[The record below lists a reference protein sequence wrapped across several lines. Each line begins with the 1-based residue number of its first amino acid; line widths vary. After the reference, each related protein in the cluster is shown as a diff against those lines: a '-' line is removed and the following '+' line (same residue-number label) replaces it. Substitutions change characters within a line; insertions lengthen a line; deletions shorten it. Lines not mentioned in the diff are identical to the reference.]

1 MKLDLGCGKN
11 KAPGFYGVDSL
22 PFEES
27 DFCFDLRQ
35 TPWPWEEGSVEE
47 ARASHF
53 VEHLSGEERIPF
65 FNELY
70 RVLKPKAIATIVTP
84 DWSHSCAY
92 GDPTHKW
99 PPMSGWYPLYLNKAW
114 REVNAPHVGYTC
126 DFDYQIAGSWDE
138 WLVPRNQEF
147 KIFAM
152 QRYINSQRDL
162 IVHLTRRG

>member
-22 PFEES
+22 PFEEA

-35 TPWPWEEGSVEE
+35 TPWPWETGSVEE

-53 VEHLSGEERIPF
+53 VEHLTGEERIPF
-65 FNELY
+65 FNELC
-70 RVLKPKAIATIVTP
+70 RVLKPGAVATIITP

-114 REVNAPHVGYTC
+114 RDVNAPHVGFTC

-138 WLVPRNQEF
+138 WLIPRNQEF

-162 IVHLTRRG
+162 IVHLTRRA